1 MSTALGNH
9 ILVEFMNCDPHIMND
24 VAAIEKDMVAAAQKA
39 GATVINSTFHHFSP
53 YGVSGVVVIQ
63 ESHLA
68 IHTWPEYGYAA
79 VDLFTCGEMD
89 AWISFD
95 WLKEAFGAKSYSALE
110 MKRGSVK
117 LLQRNDF
124 DMTSMRQKA
133 SEWANPDF
141 YTRNVWFTDKDDM
154 QALSLRFTGEVFYD
168 VQSPFQRVRILESY
182 KYGKML
188 ALDDMVMT
196 TIQDEFHYHEMISH
210 PAMFTHG
217 NAKNILVIGG
227 GDGGSIREILR
238 HEGVEKVTMVEIDG
252 EVIKAC
258 KEFLPEIANSFD
270 HPKLELLVDDGI
282 EFIKNAKPESYDII
296 IVDGSDPVGPA
307 EGLFSV
313 EFYTNCYN
321 ALKKDGIMLAQGES
335 PKFNEKA
342 FTELNH
348 TLQDIFGENKAPISL
363 FFVPT
368 YPTGMWCFQYGVKGD
383 KHPKYVTN
391 EAEID
396 AFSEANGLRYY
407 NADVHKGS
415 FATPNFVK
423 TLLNKEICQT
433 STPTV

>member
-1 MSTALGNH
+1 MSNALGNH
-9 ILVEFMNCDPHIMND
+9 ILVEFMGCDPHIMND
-24 VAAIEKDMVAAAQKA
+24 VSSIERDMVGAAQKA

-95 WLKEAFGAKSYSALE
+95 FLKECFGAKQYSAIE
-110 MKRGSVK
+110 MKRGAIQ
-117 LLQRNDF
+117 LLTRNEF
-124 DMTSMRQKA
+124 DITSMREKA
-133 SEWANPDF
+133 TEWRNPEM
-141 YTRNVWFTDKDDM
+141 YTRNVWFTDKDED
-154 QALSLRFTGEVFYD
+154 QGLSLRFTGEVFYD

-188 ALDDMVMT
+188 TLDNMVMT
-196 TIQDEFHYHEMISH
+196 TEVDEYHYHEMISH

-217 NAKNILVIGG
+217 NVKNVLVIGG
-227 GDGGSIREILR
+227 GDGGTIREILR
-238 HEGVEKVTMVEIDG
+238 HPGVEKVTMVEIDG
-252 EVIKAC
+252 EVIEAC
-258 KEFLPEIANSFD
+258 KQHLPNIASEFGN
-270 HPKLELLVDDGI
+270 PKLNLIVDDGI
-282 EFIKNAKPESYDII
+282 AFVRDAEEGAYDLV

-313 EFYTNCYN
+313 SFYQNCYK
-321 ALKKDGIMLAQGES
+321 ALKEGGILVAQGES

-342 FTELNH
+342 FSELNF
-348 TLQDIFGENKAPISL
+348 TLRGIFGAENAPVSL

-368 YPTGMWCFQYGVKGD
+368 YPTGMWSFQYGLKGAQ
-383 KHPKYVTN
+383 HPKSVV
-391 EAEID
+391 D
-396 AFSEANGLRYY
+396 HSLMDSFSKDHGLRYY
-407 NADVHKGS
+407 NADIHMAT

-423 TLLNKEICQT
+423 ELL
-433 STPTV
+433 

>member
-1 MSTALGNH
+1 MSNALGNH
-9 ILVEFMNCDPHIMND
+9 ILVEFMGCDPHIMND
-24 VAAIEKDMVAAAQKA
+24 VSSIERDMVGAAQKA

-95 WLKEAFGAKSYSALE
+95 YLKECFGAKQYSALE
-110 MKRGSVK
+110 MKRGAIQ
-117 LLQRNDF
+117 LLTRNDF
-124 DMTSMRQKA
+124 DISSMREKA
-133 SEWANPDF
+133 AEWRNPEM
-141 YTRNVWFTDKDDM
+141 YTRNVWFTDKDED

-168 VQSPFQRVRILESY
+168 VQSPYQRVRILESY

-196 TIQDEFHYHEMISH
+196 TEKDEFHYHEMISH

-217 NAKNILVIGG
+217 NAKNVLVIGG
-227 GDGGSIREILR
+227 GDGGTVREILR

-252 EVIKAC
+252 EVIKSC
-258 KEFLPEIANSFD
+258 KEFLPGIAASFD
-270 HPKLELLVDDGI
+270 DPKLELLVDDGI
-282 EFIKNAKPESYDII
+282 AFVKEAAADTYDLI

-313 EFYTNCYN
+313 SFYQNCYN
-321 ALKKDGIMLAQGES
+321 ALKEGGILVAQGES

-342 FTELNH
+342 FSELNF
-348 TLQDIFGENKAPISL
+348 TLRGIFGAENAPVSM

-368 YPTGMWCFQYGVKGD
+368 YPTGMWSFQYGLKGA
-383 KHPKYVTN
+383 KHPKTIDK
-391 EAEID
+391 ATEID
-396 AFSEANGLRYY
+396 AFADAKGLRYY
-407 NADVHKGS
+407 NADIHTGS

-423 TLLNKEICQT
+423 ALLK
-433 STPTV
+433 

>member
-1 MSTALGNH
+1 MSNVALGNH

-24 VAAIEKDMVAAAQKA
+24 VAAIERDMVAAAQKA
-39 GATVINSTFHHFSP
+39 KATVINSTFHHFSP

-95 WLKEAFGAKSYSALE
+95 FLKEAFKSKSYSAIE
-110 MKRGSVK
+110 MRRGSVN
-117 LLQRNDF
+117 LLTRNDF
-124 DMTSMRQKA
+124 DMTTMREKA
-133 SEWANPDF
+133 AEWRNPDF
-141 YTRNVWFTDKDDM
+141 YTRNVWFTDKDED
-154 QALSLRFTGEVFYD
+154 QALSLRFTGEVFFD
-168 VQSPFQRVRILESY
+168 VQSPYQRVRILEST

-196 TIQDEFHYHEMISH
+196 TINDEFHYHEMISH
-210 PAMFTHG
+210 PAMFAHG
-217 NAKNILVIGG
+217 NAKNVLVIGG
-227 GDGGSIREILR
+227 GDGGTVREILR

-252 EVIKAC
+252 EVITAC
-258 KEFLPEIANSFD
+258 KEHLPEIAASFD
-270 HPKLELLVDDGI
+270 HPKLDLKVDDGI
-282 EFIKNAKPESYDII
+282 AFIKTAAPESYDII

-321 ALKKDGIMLAQGES
+321 ALKKDGILIAQGES

-342 FTELNH
+342 FSELNH
-348 TLQDIFGENKAPISL
+348 TLQDIFGADNAPVSL
-363 FFVPT
+363 FYVPT
-368 YPTGMWCFQYGVKGD
+368 YPTGMWSFQYGIKGD
-383 KHPKYVTN
+383 KHPKRVSN
-391 EAEID
+391 EADMD
-396 AFSEANGLRYY
+396 AFADKNGLRYY
-407 NADVHKGS
+407 NSEIHKGS

-423 TLLNKEICQT
+423 QLIKK
-433 STPTV
+433 

>member
-1 MSTALGNH
+1 MSNALGNH
-9 ILVEFMNCDPHIMND
+9 ILVEFMGCDPHIMND
-24 VAAIEKDMVAAAQKA
+24 VSSIERDMVGAAQKA

-95 WLKEAFGAKSYSALE
+95 FLKECFGAKNYSALE
-110 MKRGSVK
+110 MKRGSVN
-117 LLQRNDF
+117 LLTRNDF
-124 DMTSMRQKA
+124 DISSMREKA
-133 SEWANPDF
+133 SERSNPEM
-141 YTRNVWFTDKDDM
+141 YTRNVWFTDKDDS

-196 TIQDEFHYHEMISH
+196 TEQDEFHYHEMISH

-217 NAKNILVIGG
+217 NVKNVLVIGG
-227 GDGGSIREILR
+227 GDGGTVREILR

-252 EVIKAC
+252 EVIKSC
-258 KEFLPEIANSFD
+258 KEFLPNIAAAFD
-270 HPKLELLVDDGI
+270 NPKLELIVDDGI
-282 EFIKNAKPESYDII
+282 AFIKNAAPESYDLI

-313 EFYTNCYN
+313 SFYTNCHK
-321 ALKKDGIMLAQGES
+321 ALKADGILVAQGES
-335 PKFNEKA
+335 PKFNEKSFA
-342 FTELNH
+342 ELNH
-348 TLQDIFGENKAPISL
+348 TLQDIFGTDKAPVSL

-368 YPTGMWCFQYGVKGD
+368 YPTGMWSFQYGLKGNA
-383 KHPKYVTN
+383 HPKAVQK
-391 EAEID
+391 ADEID
-396 AFSEANGLRYY
+396 AFADQKGLRYY
-407 NADVHKGS
+407 NADVHTGS

-423 TLLNKEICQT
+423 SLLKK
-433 STPTV
+433 

>member
-1 MSTALGNH
+1 MSNALGNH
-9 ILVEFMNCDPHIMND
+9 ILVEFMGCDPHIMND
-24 VAAIEKDMVAAAQKA
+24 VSSIERDMVGAAQKA

-95 WLKEAFGAKSYSALE
+95 YLKECFGAKQYSALE
-110 MKRGSVK
+110 MKRGAVQ
-117 LLQRNDF
+117 LLTRTEF
-124 DMTSMRQKA
+124 DISSMREKA
-133 SEWANPDF
+133 TEWRNPDM
-141 YTRNVWFTDKDDM
+141 YTRNVWFTDKDED

-168 VQSPFQRVRILESY
+168 VQSPFQRVRIMESY

-188 ALDDMVMT
+188 TLDDMVMT
-196 TIQDEFHYHEMISH
+196 TEKDEFHYHEMISH

-217 NAKNILVIGG
+217 NVKNVLVIGG
-227 GDGGSIREILR
+227 GDGGTVREILR
-238 HEGVEKVTMVEIDG
+238 HEGVEKVTMVEIDA
-252 EVIKAC
+252 EVINSC
-258 KEFLPEIANSFD
+258 KEFLPNIAAAFD
-270 HPKLELLVDDGI
+270 NPKLELLVDDGI
-282 EFIKNAKPESYDII
+282 AFAKNAAANTYDLI

-313 EFYTNCYN
+313 SFYQNCYN
-321 ALKKDGIMLAQGES
+321 ALKEGGILVAQGES

-342 FTELNH
+342 FSELNF
-348 TLQDIFGENKAPISL
+348 TLRGIFGKENAPVSL

-368 YPTGMWCFQYGVKGD
+368 YPTGMWSFQYGLKGAT
-383 KHPKYVTN
+383 HPKSVTN
-391 EAEID
+391 MAEID
-396 AFSEANGLRYY
+396 AFVDAKGLRYY
-407 NADVHKGS
+407 NADVHVGS

-423 TLLNKEICQT
+423 ALLK
-433 STPTV
+433 